1 MYITCHIFAG
11 DVGINGSRYAPA
23 TKLLSS
29 IGYQDAH
36 PSGLRLS
43 NDKDLWGA
51 PVLSAC
57 AERQSK

>member
-1 MYITCHIFAG
+1 MYVRCHIFAG
-11 DVGINGSRYAPA
+11 DVGIHGSRYAPA
-23 TKLLSS
+23 TKLLSL

-51 PVLSAC
+51 PVLSD
-57 AERQSK
+57 S